1 MVYYTDETPGVN
13 KRMVAGYYLF
23 LVLIGFAILLGPT
36 GSGIPIT
43 VISDRARDAHELATP
58 DMGDFTDPESCVGAS
73 CHTDEFDYWNATGH
87 ATHVTSNSTYVFIGT
102 HAERTWADF
111 NATCAQCHATNWD
124 NATDSHD
131 GLGIQC
137 GSCHDLTSPYFDV
150 SGDDCASCH
159 VGHGDG
165 VVDDWSN
172 SAHAN
177 SLTDLR
183 TSSHAGSS
191 CMHCMS
197 TEGFI
202 DQESD
207 FDPTG
212 DYNPLTC
219 PACHS
224 SHSAFSANPGQIR
237 AVNATELCGIC
248 HVGDHHPS
256 ATVWRGGPH
265 DLADVECIDCHGWQ
279 PGSYGSSYINHTFA
293 VNPDEACGQSTECHE
308 GHEDWAINQLEE
320 IQSAFHDLVL
330 ELETE
335 ATAFEV
341 IVEAYN
347 ATVGANHTLANYVL
361 DEIDTAVGV
370 AHYYDYDG
378 SGAFHDPMETFDAVN
393 GAFRDLLDAKAFY
406 YANLPA
412 PAAGFSAD
420 TLIIV
425 GGAVGGIV
433 VGLLLGVLVGRRR

>member
-1 MVYYTDETPGVN
+1 VKNRWCTT
-13 KRMVAGYYLF
+13 YYLF
-23 LVLIGFAILLGPT
+23 LCLIGFAILLGPT

-43 VISDRARDAHELATP
+43 LLGDRLAEEHDLSSP
-58 DMGDFTDPESCVGAS
+58 NLGDDCAL
-73 CHTDEFDYWNATGH
+73 CHPDEFDYWNATGH

-102 HAERTWADF
+102 HAEREWAEF

-137 GSCHDLTSPYFDV
+137 GSCHDLTSPYYDV

-159 VGHGDG
+159 VGHGNG
-165 VVDDWSN
+165 VVDDW
-172 SAHAN
+172 

-248 HVGDHHPS
+248 HVGDHHPT

-279 PGSYGSSYINHTFA
+279 PGSYGSAYINHTFA
-293 VNPDEACGQSTECHE
+293 VNLDEACGQSTECHE
-308 GHEDWAINQLEE
+308 GHEEWAINQLEE
-320 IQSAFHDLVL
+320 INDAFHDLVL

-335 ATAFEV
+335 ATAFED

-347 ATVGANHTLANYVL
+347 LTAGANHTLANYVL

-378 SGAFHDPMETFDAVN
+378 SGGFHDPMETFDAVN

-425 GGAVGGIV
+425 GGAAGGIV